1 MLEAVFAGAV
11 LAITLRW
18 ISRSMQAKDSFAR
31 HFSRGA
37 YLRDLNKKMA
47 APKAHHKKE
56 PFFGFNA
63 GSGISGDPAG
73 MGTFA
78 LSG

>member
-47 APKAHHKKE
+47 APKAHH
-56 PFFGFNA
+56 
-63 GSGISGDPAG
+63 
-73 MGTFA
+73 
-78 LSG
+78 